1 MLMHPKKSMKAKGK
15 KLYLK
20 KKQHPKK
27 KCGNYYKFFLIVMDF
42 FQIMLLN
49 FETLLLNYTYEIH
62 YIMNNQI

>member
-1 MLMHPKKSMKAKGK
+1 
-15 KLYLK
+15 
-20 KKQHPKK
+20 
-27 KCGNYYKFFLIVMDF
+27 MDF